1 MKLTRNVAAIGAMV
15 VLVAAVVLG
24 AVVLLNPSSDGDAS
38 SVSVAAPGQPDPGVA
53 LPDPGVA
60 LPDPGVALPDPGAR
74 VDPDD
79 TVDLA
84 PLVGMTLADAEAWAE
99 ARGMLVRPVVID
111 GEPLAVTEDFSLD
124 RINVELKAG
133 VVSVVQGLG

>member
-38 SVSVAAPGQPDPGVA
+38 SVSVAAPGQ
-53 LPDPGVA
+53 PDPGVA